1 MNLVKAQEL
10 AKDLSI
16 QDLQR
21 YANGAAPEMIP
32 PWMATGELQAKMA
45 RQQKMQAMQGAA
57 QGQQPSV
64 KEQVEQKAGLMAL
77 QAQQQ
82 QQAQQQMMQ
91 QTQSQPMPV
100 PAGAP
105 QPAAQP
111 QEQPTMMARGGL
123 ASAPVSFNFQRGG
136 IVAFDEGGSAEDP
149 RRARRSGESFAD
161 FRKRMF
167 ELDLQLQREKNAA
180 EQSGREAERQRRL
193 AERGGPE
200 GVIPPSPFMDRA
212 ALPIGAP
219 TGSPTDEAP
228 AETARLRRQNA
239 AAPAPVTGQAPA
251 GLPGAAQLGTG
262 AQAPAARPA
271 GLPGALPQA
280 QQAPQSEVS
289 QLALDALRN
298 PAKSMTPEQAMAKEG
313 AMAAG
318 YGMDKPFG
326 GEERGLMELM
336 KKRQS
341 QYSEGRPMAEL
352 AATLRGFGQGYG
364 GASAAG
370 ERAGKETFDAD
381 MAHQREM
388 LNAVNAL
395 NKTNLDT
402 NKERYKTSGALFGKD
417 QESTAAANRERMQTL
432 GQMRNQDVQAGASKY
447 AADMQFASAKLAA
460 AAREQGMGS
469 KEIQAAEA
477 AFARDPE
484 ASAIK
489 KQLENPILANN
500 PKKYSE
506 ALGRLRAIQASKYAQ
521 FGIKLEEAPGAASP
535 GGTST
540 SGWGKA
546 QVVKQ

>member
-21 YANGAAPEMIP
+21 YANGAAPDMIP
-32 PWMATGELQAKMA
+32 PWLATGELQAKMA
-45 RQQKMQAMQGAA
+45 RQQKMQDMQGAA
-57 QGQQPSV
+57 QGPQPSV

-91 QTQSQPMPV
+91 QAQGQPMPV
-100 PAGAP
+100 PAGTP

-136 IVAFDEGGSAEDP
+136 IVAFDEGGQAQQSDDDAPDWARALRAHKAKKQMEARAAMEEERRRNMAMVNASESPESMRPVMKDDP
-149 RRARRSGESFAD
+149 RMLGATPPQESVGA
-161 FRKRMF
+161 
-167 ELDLQLQREKNAA
+167 
-180 EQSGREAERQRRL
+180 
-193 AERGGPE
+193 
-200 GVIPPSPFMDRA
+200 PSP
-212 ALPIGAP
+212 
-219 TGSPTDEAP
+219 
-228 AETARLRRQNA
+228 
-239 AAPAPVTGQAPA
+239 AAPPTTGQAPA
-251 GLPGAAQLGTG
+251 GLPGAAKLGAG
-262 AQAPAARPA
+262 PQAPAARPA
-271 GLPGALPQA
+271 GLPGALPQGA
-280 QQAPQSEVS
+280 PQAPQNEVA
-289 QLALDALRN
+289 QLAMEALRK
-298 PAKSMTPEQAMAKEG
+298 PAQGMTPEQAMAQEG
-313 AMAAG
+313 KMAAG
-318 YGMDKPFG
+318 YGLDKPFG
-326 GEERGLMELM
+326 GEERGLLEAM
-336 KKRQS
+336 KQRQAK
-341 QYSEGRPMAEL
+341 YAEGRPMSEL

-388 LNAVNAL
+388 LNAINAL
-395 NKTNLDT
+395 NKTNLDVG
-402 NKERYKTSGALFGKD
+402 KDRYKTSGALFGED
-417 QESTAAANRERMQTL
+417 QKAAAAANRERVQTL
-432 GQMRNQDVQAGASKY
+432 GQMRNQDVQAGAAKY
-447 AADMQFASAKLAA
+447 AADMQLASAKLSA

-489 KQLENPILANN
+489 KQLENPIIANN

-506 ALGRLRAIQASKYAQ
+506 ALGRLRSIQASKYAQ
-521 FGIKLEEAPGAASP
+521 FGLTLEGAPGAASP